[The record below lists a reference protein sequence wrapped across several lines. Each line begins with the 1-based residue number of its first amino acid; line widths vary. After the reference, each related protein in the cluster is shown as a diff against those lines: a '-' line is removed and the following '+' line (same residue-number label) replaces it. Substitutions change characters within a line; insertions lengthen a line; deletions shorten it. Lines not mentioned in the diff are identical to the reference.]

1 MTSTYMTALL
11 VILWSPGVV
20 SIGRHAIQAR
30 QWGART
36 NEHPKPPTA
45 DCELVTPDNLRLLR
59 TAESMETRTLSLRR
73 ACRASSLHS
82 MLYTALS
89 AQQKTMWNSEG
100 IRLGHIPDMAR
111 KLVSGTFE
119 GLAEYLAGQ
128 DCGDEAVRQCFVKM
142 FTTVWLCW
150 PLVNE

>member
-1 MTSTYMTALL
+1 MQSILSALDAIYST
-11 VILWSPGVV
+11 
-20 SIGRHAIQAR
+20 
-30 QWGART
+30 
-36 NEHPKPPTA
+36 E
-45 DCELVTPDNLRLLR
+45 R
-59 TAESMETRTLSLRR
+59 TA
-73 ACRASSLHS
+73 
-82 MLYTALS
+82 
-89 AQQKTMWNSEG
+89 KTMWNSEG